1 MRKLRITIFLFVL
14 LMFMLPSVCAQK
26 NDTIYL
32 RNGDRITG
40 ELKKFEYGLLYLSTD
55 AMQTVSI
62 EFEDINTIY
71 SAKYYSI
78 KLTTGI
84 KYYGSLLPSIDM
96 GNVIVRTAA
105 DTLTTSIWSIVNIAP
120 IRENFFSKIDG
131 SVGLG
136 LSYTKASEV
145 FQYNVNG
152 QLSHRALNYLTK
164 LSFSSILTRQGPD
177 EPTTSNEVELN
188 GTRFLPNKWFIKTA
202 VKGQQNT
209 ELDLN
214 HRFQIGVVGGYD
226 FIRSNS
232 HNFNGTAGVL
242 INKEETIE
250 TMSIYTNL
258 EGSFSLEYKWL
269 QYRHPKI
276 DIFSGIDMYPSF
288 SIPGRYRYEYDLDIR
303 FEIVID
309 LFLDLNVYGSYDSKH
324 PPDNSFKSDYGLI
337 TSISYSF

>member
-1 MRKLRITIFLFVL
+1 MRILFFFFVL
-14 LMFMLPSVCAQK
+14 LDFALPPVCAQK

-32 RNGDRITG
+32 LNGDRLTG

-71 SAKYYSI
+71 STKFYSI

-84 KYYGSLLPSIDM
+84 RYFGSLLPSDKLAS
-96 GNVIVRTAA
+96 VVVLTSTDSLTA
-105 DTLTTSIWSIVNIAP
+105 SIWSIVSITP
-120 IRENFFSKIDG
+120 IRDNFFSKIDG

-164 LSFSSILTRQGPD
+164 LSFSSILTRQGSD
-177 EPTTSNEVELN
+177 EPTTSNDVELN

-214 HRFQIGVVGGYD
+214 HRFQLGIVGGYD

-250 TMSIYTNL
+250 SMSIYTNF

-269 QYRHPKI
+269 QYRHPRI

-288 SIPGRYRYEYDLDIR
+288 TIPGRYRYEYDLDIR
-303 FEIVID
+303 FEIVTD

-324 PPDNSFKSDYGLI
+324 PPDNSYKSDYGLI